1 MYHNISPF
9 FISIMKFQIS
19 DAGRSLSKRPKQ
31 KNDCTVRALSLVL
44 DLSYDNVYEFLA
56 SEGRSCSKRFKL
68 KEFLANE
75 QVLSKIQSLT
85 NFHVQ
90 WRAFQ
95 AVKGKPRMNPPQFTL
110 DFPQGKYIL
119 KTAGHVF
126 AVIDGTVFDTVL
138 PRSNRCVYGCW
149 SFFK

>member
-1 MYHNISPF
+1 
-9 FISIMKFQIS
+9 MKFQIS

-56 SEGRSCSKRFKL
+56 SEGGICSNGFKL
-68 KEFLANE
+68 KDFLANE
-75 QVLSKIQSLT
+75 DVHPQIQSLT
-85 NFHVQ
+85 NFQVQ

-95 AVKGKPRMNPPQFTL
+95 AVKGKPRMNPPQFVQ
-110 DFPQGKYIL
+110 DFPQGRFIL

-126 AVIDGTVFDTVL
+126 AVIDGTTFDTVM